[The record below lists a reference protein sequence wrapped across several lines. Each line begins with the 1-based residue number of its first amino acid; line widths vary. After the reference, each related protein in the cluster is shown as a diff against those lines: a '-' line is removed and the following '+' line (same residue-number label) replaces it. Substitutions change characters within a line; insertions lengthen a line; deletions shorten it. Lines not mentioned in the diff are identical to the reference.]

1 MNWREKT
8 QQILDM
14 VISKIDIKDRF
25 VLKRAIDSFCPFEE
39 SDYFAMKIWREEKK
53 KVLNNL
59 YKNNKNTT
67 KKVRDFYDSESEF

>member
-25 VLKRAIDSFCPFEE
+25 VLKRTIDSFCPFEE

>member
-1 MNWREKT
+1 MNWQEKT

-14 VISKIDIKDRF
+14 VISKIDTKDKF